1 MQISSL
7 YTQFKSLT
15 KSNESTNAFNV
26 ISLPNSKH
34 KLGVSDEGF
43 PKFFVFTNDSAT
55 SSNNIVREL
64 LSVEYNQPCTIVEDG
79 GISQSN
85 VFSIITLRATEEP
98 LQSYFIE
105 IFSMMLSN
113 LPETPSRRE
122 LSVEVENLISIFS
135 ALRKKPVKEIQ
146 GVWAEMLVIERSLH
160 PEILISAWHN
170 QPNAKFDFTMGRD
183 KIEVKSTSSEDRKH
197 HFALDQLNPSINSR
211 LLIASVIVRESA
223 ECTGGLSV
231 KGLYKKICRRV
242 SAVNLQLKLYST
254 LATAIGSDYKN
265 WDSVFFDYV
274 EASDTLA
281 FYNVDDIPR
290 ILKSDVPE
298 FVTEVKF
305 CSDLSHLI
313 DIKDSHSNFDR
324 SDSVLFKSLF

>member
-1 MQISSL
+1 MQNSSL
-7 YTQFKSLT
+7 YTQFKSIA
-15 KSNESTNAFNV
+15 KGDESSNAFRV

-34 KLGVSDEGF
+34 KLGISIEGF
-43 PKFFVFTNDSAT
+43 PKFFVFTNDSTTA
-55 SSNNIVREL
+55 SNNIVREL
-64 LSVEYNQPCTIVEDG
+64 LSVEYNQPCTIFEDD

-113 LPETPSRRE
+113 LPEIPSRRE

-146 GVWAEMLVIERSLH
+146 GVWAELLVIEQSLH
-160 PEILISAWHN
+160 PETLISAWHS

-197 HFALDQLNPSINSR
+197 HFALDQLNPSANSR

-223 ECTGGLSV
+223 ECSGGLSL
-231 KGLYKKICRRV
+231 KGLYDKISSRV
-242 SAVNLQLKLYST
+242 SAIKFKLKLYST
-254 LATAIGSDYKN
+254 LATAIGCDYKN
-265 WDSVFFDYV
+265 WDGVFFDYV

-281 FYNVDDIPR
+281 FYNVDDVPR
-290 ILKSDVPE
+290 IKKSDIPE

-313 DIKDSHSNFDR
+313 DIKDSRSTFDR

>member
-146 GVWAEMLVIERSLH
+146 GVWAELLVIERSLH
-160 PEILISAWHN
+160 PETLISAWHN

-231 KGLYKKICRRV
+231 KGLYKKICSRV

>member
-1 MQISSL
+1 
-7 YTQFKSLT
+7 
-15 KSNESTNAFNV
+15 
-26 ISLPNSKH
+26 
-34 KLGVSDEGF
+34 
-43 PKFFVFTNDSAT
+43 
-55 SSNNIVREL
+55 
-64 LSVEYNQPCTIVEDG
+64 
-79 GISQSN
+79 
-85 VFSIITLRATEEP
+85 
-98 LQSYFIE
+98 
-105 IFSMMLSN
+105 MMLSN

-231 KGLYKKICRRV
+231 KALYKKICRRV